1 MSTDLAKPR
10 LADFPICAEADAR
23 TRGNRNRTW
32 MTTRSV
38 EIALPVHDEA
48 GILESSVRELDGF
61 LGDNIPFPTGIVI
74 VDNGSTDATQE
85 LALALAAELTRVR
98 VLRIEE
104 KGRGRALRAAWSTST
119 ADVVA
124 YMDVDLSTGLNALLP
139 LLSPVVSGH
148 SVGAVGNR
156 LMSGSHTV
164 RGARREILSRGYNVI
179 LRTVCRARFG
189 DAQCGF
195 KAFDRQTLMRL
206 LPCVQNEEWFFDTE
220 LLLVVQAHGLSITE
234 LPVDWVD
241 DPRSKV
247 DILPTVLEDLRGVA
261 RVVSQKFV
269 GSFGQDRP

>member
-10 LADFPICAEADAR
+10 LADFPICAEAAPR
-23 TRGNRNRTW
+23 SRGNRNRTW

-48 GILESSVRELDGF
+48 GVLEASVRELDDF

-74 VDNGSTDATQE
+74 VDNASTDGTLE

-98 VLRIEE
+98 VLRLEE
-104 KGRGRALRAAWSTST
+104 KGRGRALRAAWSTSSS
-119 ADVVA
+119 DVVA

-148 SVGAVGNR
+148 SAGSVGNR
-156 LMSGSHTV
+156 LMPGSHTV

-195 KAFDRQTLMRL
+195 KAFDRQALVDL
-206 LPCVQNEEWFFDTE
+206 LPRVENEEWFFDTE
-220 LLLVVQAHGLSITE
+220 LLLMVQAQGVRVTE
-234 LPVDWVD
+234 IPVDWVD

-247 DILPTVLEDLRGVA
+247 DLLPTILEDLRGVA
-261 RVVSQKFV
+261 RVVAHKVS
-269 GSFGQDRP
+269 GSFGQDRR